1 MMHMSENGATLPLLK
16 TVFESILEVFI
27 LCFAGWILAIRGLLD
42 KKTQKKLNI
51 LNINLFTPALLFS
64 KVAFFLTPSKLKE
77 LWVIPFIFVV
87 VTLTSMIVSWGLS
100 KACKLKRSQR
110 AFAIAAAM
118 FMNSNSLPI
127 ALMQSLVVTVHGL
140 KWGKDDTR
148 DSMLGRAL
156 TYLVLHSTFG
166 MMLRWSY
173 GVRLLA
179 QADDEIEPASSSAEA
194 GEEQSQEAQARS
206 SDERAP
212 LLSSS
217 RYLDYSSTT
226 LRSQVS
232 IGADDDEGT
241 SRPGTPR
248 LPAAPKKGR
257 DNATNTVTEAFQGD
271 SLGLPPQ
278 FGKPPMRPPMVNR
291 QSHFFYS
298 FPNTPAMSHVSLAP
312 SRDMHSPP
320 PPLPLLEPVAQAPV
334 ALVNRAKAWSSSTLA
349 SAKPQLSKFWKAFN
363 EFMTPPLYS
372 ALISLVV
379 ACIPPVQHALDVHM
393 LPVKGAISMAGS
405 CSIPITLI
413 VLGGY
418 FWRGDSDDGTPET
431 VQGRLKTD
439 LPQQRITA
447 VPGLRRRKTHGGEV
461 GNGACAG
468 STEDH
473 TTAGD
478 RGLSRP
484 VSDAT
489 LVGSSSATNTWSR
502 AWRGL
507 RNRTKVTSN
516 SDDHGVDA
524 RMESGGLTDEPAS
537 LAPPVT
543 AKKGDHR
550 GEARTVLV
558 AILSRMIITPLI
570 ILPIMALV
578 MTQTTMRLFDE

>member
-1 MMHMSENGATLPLLK
+1 
-16 TVFESILEVFI
+16 
-27 LCFAGWILAIRGLLD
+27 
-42 KKTQKKLNI
+42 
-51 LNINLFTPALLFS
+51 
-64 KVAFFLTPSKLKE
+64 
-77 LWVIPFIFVV
+77 
-87 VTLTSMIVSWGLS
+87 MIVSWGLS

-179 QADDEIEPASSSAEA
+179 QADDEIEPASSSPEA
-194 GEEQSQEAQARS
+194 GEEQGQEAQARS

-320 PPLPLLEPVAQAPV
+320 PPLPLPEPVAQAPV

-393 LPVKGAISMAGS
+393 LPVKGAISMA
-405 CSIPITLI
+405 
-413 VLGGY
+413 
-418 FWRGDSDDGTPET
+418 
-431 VQGRLKTD
+431 
-439 LPQQRITA
+439 
-447 VPGLRRRKTHGGEV
+447 
-461 GNGACAG
+461 
-468 STEDH
+468 
-473 TTAGD
+473 
-478 RGLSRP
+478 
-484 VSDAT
+484 
-489 LVGSSSATNTWSR
+489 
-502 AWRGL
+502 
-507 RNRTKVTSN
+507 VTSN

-578 MTQTTMRLFDE
+578 MTQTTMRLFDDPVFVVSNVLFISSPPALTLAQITQAASGDAFERLISKTIFWSYCLVTPVTTIAYVFIGLKLSRL